1 MKKNISMVL
10 MGMAALCACT
20 KQVKFN
26 PENAALYAGDS
37 IQVSAENAGATPKLL
52 SENTFVATVGET
64 SGWIKAKHVG
74 ETNVYCDYDAN
85 STAAENAAKCKVTV
99 KPRHEYYTEPI
110 TDWSLTKDELIAKL
124 GEPTM
129 LQNHDGVV
137 MLQYG
142 KVNTNPTTGKLS
154 FIDDYVTVYYIV
166 DGAME
171 EIFVAHKNMSMA
183 QVKEFL
189 DERYAL
195 IPGWEEGDDL
205 EYINAENE
213 DDATVYIEVEPGG
226 DGTMAEANAMLV
238 MYYPSDEIVLN
249 SAHPAAQ
256 KIGRAMSM
264 IFGK

>member
-26 PENAALYAGDS
+26 PENASLYAGDS
-37 IQVSAENAGATPKLL
+37 IQVSVENAEATPKLL

-99 KPRHEYYTEPI
+99 KPRHEYYKDPV
-110 TDWSLTKDELIAKL
+110 TDWTLTKDELIAKL

-129 LQNHDGVV
+129 LQEHDGVV

-142 KVNTNPTTGKLS
+142 KVGNNPTTGKLS

-171 EIFVAHKNMSMA
+171 EIFVAHKNLSMA

-189 DERYAL
+189 DERYTL
-195 IPGWEEGDDL
+195 YPDWEEGDDL
-205 EYINAENE
+205 EYFNADNE
-213 DDATVYIEVEPGG
+213 DDATMYIDVEPDSEGMTG
-226 DGTMAEANAMLV
+226 NTEALLV
-238 MYYPSDEIVLN
+238 EYYPADPMAIDGARPVARKVGRVLD
-249 SAHPAAQ
+249 
-256 KIGRAMSM
+256 IML
-264 IFGK
+264 GK

>member
-26 PENAALYAGDS
+26 PENAMLYAGDS

-99 KPRHEYYTEPI
+99 KPRHEYYKDPV
-110 TDWSLTKDELIAKL
+110 TDWTLTKDELIAKL

-129 LQNHDGVV
+129 QRDVDGDTF
-137 MLQYG
+137 LQYG
-142 KVNTNPTTGKLS
+142 KVTMKPTTGQMIFEDNYITL
-154 FIDDYVTVYYIV
+154 YYLV
-166 DGAME
+166 DGALE
-171 EIFVAHKNMSMA
+171 EIFVAHSAMTLA
-183 QVKEFL
+183 EAKEFL
-189 DERYAL
+189 DERYTL
-195 IPGWEEGDDL
+195 SPDWEEGDDL
-205 EYINAENE
+205 EYFNADNE
-213 DDATVYIEVEPGG
+213 DDATMYIDVEPDSEGMTG
-226 DGTMAEANAMLV
+226 NTEALLV
-238 MYYPSDEIVLN
+238 EYYPVDPMAIDGARPV
-249 SAHPAAQ
+249 AR
-256 KIGRAMSM
+256 KVGRALDIML
-264 IFGK
+264 GK